1 MPRCGGGLYCAV
13 VRFAAAVIL
22 TLAVAGCVEQT
33 LSITSQPPG
42 AEVWLNGQ
50 LAGSTPM
57 TRELEAY
64 GNYDVVVRRDGHDT
78 IKTSR
83 HIKTPWYMLPPLD
96 LLMEVQ
102 PFRIADHRTLDFA
115 LVPTTQQAADPEAML
130 RRANEMRPMLRSSAT
145 TRSAGR

>member
-1 MPRCGGGLYCAV
+1 M
-13 VRFAAAVIL
+13 F
-22 TLAVAGCVEQT
+22 LALALAGCVEQT
-33 LSITSQPPG
+33 LTITSQPPG

-96 LLMEVQ
+96 LVSEVL
-102 PFRIADHRTLDFA
+102 PMRIADHRSLDFA
-115 LVPTTQQAADPEAML
+115 LAPTTQQAADPQVML
-130 RRANEMRPMLRSSAT
+130 QRAAEMRPLLRSSAT